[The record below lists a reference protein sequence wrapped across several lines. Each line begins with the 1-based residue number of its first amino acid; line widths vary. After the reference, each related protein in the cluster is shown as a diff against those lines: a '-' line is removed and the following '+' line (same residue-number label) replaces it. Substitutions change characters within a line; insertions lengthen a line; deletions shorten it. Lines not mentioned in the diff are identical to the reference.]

1 MSKSL
6 KIAFL
11 EKKSFKL
18 IYVHKIFK
26 TVWGNFSKINRSQD
40 ILTFRDFAILKI
52 VLHSKIINKM
62 QTNKQTNKKNQ

>member
-18 IYVHKIFK
+18 IYVQKIFK
-26 TVWGNFSKINRSQD
+26 TVWGIFSKINRSQD
-40 ILTFRDFAILKI
+40 ILTFRDIAILKI

-62 QTNKQTNKKNQ
+62 QTNKQKKNQ